1 MSTAA
6 EQLQRLLAFLP
17 QIADGNRHAVADVA
31 ARLNVDAT
39 TVLKDLRDLT
49 ERFGDPPGWVEKVQL
64 YIEGDQVSMEAT
76 RHFLRP
82 MRLSVDEWRAIE
94 LGLAMLRVERAPD
107 DRGVIDRALAKVR
120 SLLSQEPAH
129 GEDERSASLGAGPHV
144 TLLPELREAL
154 RARRRV
160 EIAYVKGSGDAPDR
174 RTICPFSFAVEQ
186 GTWYLVAHCDRSD
199 DLRIFRLDR
208 VVDLKVL
215 DEQFE
220 RTNDVPMDR
229 LFADGRAFVGDAPE
243 RLRVRYAPKV
253 ARWIAEREEGTRN
266 ADGSLD
272 VDYPLADPDWAV
284 RHALQYG
291 AEAEVLAPVAIRDLI
306 VERLKQALI

>member
-17 QIADGNRHAVADVA
+17 QIADGNRHPVADVA
-31 ARLNVDAT
+31 ARLGVDAG

-64 YIEGDQVSMEAT
+64 YIEADQVSMEAT

-94 LGLAMLRVERAPD
+94 LGLAMLRLERAPD
-107 DRGVIDRALAKVR
+107 DRAVIDSALEKVR
-120 SLLSQEPAH
+120 TLLSQEPEHA
-129 GEDERSASLGAGPHV
+129 GDERAATLGADRH
-144 TLLPELREAL
+144 LAILPRLREAL
-154 RARRRV
+154 KSRRRV

-186 GTWYLVAHCDRSD
+186 GVWYLVAHCERSD

-215 DEQFE
+215 DEQFD
-220 RTNDVPMDR
+220 RTNDVPMDE

-243 RLRVRYAPKV
+243 KLRVRYSPRV
-253 ARWIAEREEGTRN
+253 ARWIGEREQGTPN
-266 ADGSLD
+266 PDGSLE
-272 VDYPLADPDWAV
+272 VEYPLADPDWAV

-291 AEAEVLAPVAIRDLI
+291 AEAEVLAPVAIRDAI
-306 VERLKQALI
+306 VERLKQALV